1 MRLRVPHAFRVLVV
15 AVGYAAFGVFGLLL
29 TFVVVPFTVA
39 GVRGREAR
47 IARGQD
53 VVQRWSRRYFEW
65 LHRLR
70 IVRPHWPTQPPAALV
85 EGRPAVVIAN
95 HPSLLDVVFLM
106 GALPRITY
114 VAKEAWVNG
123 PLGSMLRT
131 CGHIGLPAARS
142 PADGAIA
149 LQRMIDALEAG
160 RTLLVFPEG
169 TRSPMHGLYPFQ
181 RGAFEAAIR
190 VGAPIVRLIVGVEP
204 SFLRK
209 HQAWHDVPRSISDFT
224 IRELPTIEPFELPR
238 RGRELVARVESDY
251 RQALGL
257 DSAEASREA
266 AQ

>member
-1 MRLRVPHAFRVLVV
+1 MPHFVRVAI
-15 AVGYAAFGVFGLLL
+15 VGLFYVGFAVFGFLL
-29 TFVVVPFTVA
+29 TFVFVPLAVV
-39 GVRGREAR
+39 GVRDREER

-53 VVQRWSRRYFEW
+53 VVQRWSRRYFDW
-65 LHRLR
+65 LCRLG
-70 IVRPHWPTQPPAALV
+70 IGRPHWPARPPVGLV
-85 EGRPAVVIAN
+85 GGRPAVIVCN

-114 VAKEAWVNG
+114 VAKESWVNG

-131 CGHIGLPAARS
+131 CGHIGLPASRS

-149 LQRMIDALEAG
+149 LQRMIDALRAG

-169 TRSPMHGLYPFQ
+169 TRSPLHGLYPFQ

-190 VGAPIVRLIVGVEP
+190 VGAPIVRLVLRVEP
-204 SFLRK
+204 SMLRK
-209 HQAWHDVPRSISDFT
+209 HQPWHDVSRRIVDFT
-224 IRELPTIEPFELPR
+224 LEELPPIDVSQLNA
-238 RGRELVARVESDY
+238 RGRQLVARVESDY

-257 DSAEASREA
+257 DSAESPREA

>member
-1 MRLRVPHAFRVLVV
+1 MPHTIRVLLVGMFYVV
-15 AVGYAAFGVFGLLL
+15 FGVVGLLL
-29 TFVVVPFTVA
+29 TFVLVPYA
-39 GVRGREAR
+39 IRGVRDRELR

-53 VVQRWSRRYFEW
+53 VVQRWSRRYFDW
-65 LHRLR
+65 MHRFG
-70 IVRPHWPTQPPAALV
+70 VMRPHWPSRPPAVLAH
-85 EGRPAVVIAN
+85 GRPAVVICN
-95 HPSLLDVVFLM
+95 HPSLLDVVYLM

-123 PLGSMLRT
+123 PLGSMLRS

-149 LQRMIDALEAG
+149 LQRMIDALAAG

-169 TRSPMHGLYPFQ
+169 TRSPIHGLYPFQ

-190 VGAPIVRLIVGVEP
+190 VGVPIVRLVLRVEP
-204 SFLRK
+204 SMLRK
-209 HQAWHDVPRSISDFT
+209 HQPWHDVSRRIVDFT
-224 IRELPTIEPFELPR
+224 IEELRPIEPDRLPK
-238 RGRELVARVESDY
+238 RGRELVARIEADY

-257 DSAEASREA
+257 DSAEAARDA

>member
-1 MRLRVPHAFRVLVV
+1 MMLRAPHAVRVLVV
-15 AVGYAAFGVFGLLL
+15 GMFYAAFGVFGLLL
-29 TFVVVPFTVA
+29 TFVFVPLAVA
-39 GVRGREAR
+39 GVRDREAR

-53 VVQRWSRRYFEW
+53 VVQRWSRRYFDW
-65 LHRLR
+65 LHRFR
-70 IVRPHWPTQPPAALV
+70 IARPHWPSRLTGVLA
-85 EGRPAVVIAN
+85 EGRPAVVVAN

-114 VAKEAWVNG
+114 VAKETWVNG

-169 TRSPMHGLYPFQ
+169 TRSPLHGMYPFQ
-181 RGAFEAAIR
+181 RGAIEAAIR
-190 VGAPIVRLIVGVEP
+190 VGVPIVRLVVGVEP
-204 SFLRK
+204 SMLRK
-209 HQAWHDVPRSISDFT
+209 HQPWHDVSRTMVDFT
-224 IRELPTIEPFELPR
+224 MHELPTIEPHELPK
-238 RGRELVARVESDY
+238 RGRQLVARVESDY
-251 RQALGL
+251 RHALGL
-257 DSAEASREA
+257 DSGEASREA

>member
-1 MRLRVPHAFRVLVV
+1 MFY
-15 AVGYAAFGVFGLLL
+15 VGFGVFGLLL
-29 TFVVVPFTVA
+29 TLVFVPLAVA
-39 GVRGREAR
+39 GVRDRETR

-53 VVQRWSRRYFEW
+53 VVQRWSRRYFDW
-65 LHRLR
+65 LQRLG
-70 IVRPHWPTQPPAALV
+70 IARPHWPSRPPAMLAQ
-85 EGRPAVVIAN
+85 GRPAVVIAN

-123 PLGSMLRT
+123 PLGRMLRT
-131 CGHIGLPAARS
+131 CGHIGLPASRS

-149 LQRMIDALEAG
+149 LQRMIDALRAG

-190 VGAPIVRLIVGVEP
+190 VGVPIVRLVVGVEP
-204 SFLRK
+204 SMLRK
-209 HQAWHDVPRSISDFT
+209 HQPWYDVSRRIVDFT
-224 IRELPTIEPFELPR
+224 VEELPTIEPSELPA
-238 RGRELVARVESDY
+238 RGRQLVARVESDY